1 MPLHS
6 PRSAALAGLPSFV
19 LGQLALHAGE
29 GFASM
34 LLSRVSLP
42 ATLYCPAP
50 EKSEI
55 AMSAFTPKATDCCI
69 AAK

>member
-6 PRSAALAGLPSFV
+6 PRGAALAGLFSLV

-42 ATLYCPAP
+42 ASDQSAP
-50 EKSEI
+50 QRKELV
-55 AMSAFTPKATDCCI
+55 
-69 AAK
+69 